1 MLITIKHKVLFST
14 TAWFYSAMVFIAL
27 FTYFFP
33 ISIPGIPVTTDRL
46 LQLAGIAY
54 FVFVLKGRL
63 PRPLALFLLYS
74 FIILVAISVSLVLNG
89 SSDDQTVKQ
98 ALSSMMYVFGA
109 LIITAGLRKIAGQD
123 AFGTLLKW
131 TLIVAAVQAVLSL
144 FLFFNKELQASV
156 IAFIGGDMG
165 DHMLHFSAVRLI
177 AIAKGQMQ
185 YGNMAVFYGIASFIT
200 MLWMGRT
207 SSIVPKILF
216 FLFFVAGIL
225 SARSYLLVLGV
236 GLFVLFLLNA
246 KKKGIARSIYY
257 CMIGLFILTAVTIAG
272 MKYLENSEYKET
284 YEWAFEVF
292 LNMAENGSLETESTE
307 VMKSMY
313 VFPEK
318 VSTWIIGDG
327 RLANPDDTFYMHTDI
342 GYLRYLYCCGIIG
355 SLLIYYVQIRYC
367 RIASAL
373 TDNRDYKYLFGF
385 ILLWAFIY
393 LTKEIYNTAQW
404 MTLFTA
410 ALCIDKE
417 HKNPLPCPKSIS

>member
-1 MLITIKHKVLFST
+1 MLITIGRKVLFST
-14 TAWFYSAMVFIAL
+14 TGLIYGALLFIAL

-33 ISIPGIPVTTDRL
+33 VSLPGLPVTTDRL

-74 FIILVAISVSLVLNG
+74 FVILVAISVSLVLNG
-89 SSDDQTVKQ
+89 STDDQTVKQ

-109 LIITAGLRKIAGQD
+109 LVITACLRKIAGQD

-131 TLIVAAVQAVLSL
+131 TLIVAAVQAALSL

-207 SSIVPKILF
+207 SGIVPKILF

-246 KKKGIARSIYY
+246 KKRGIARSIYY
-257 CMIGLFILTAVTIAG
+257 CMIGLFILAAVTIAG

-292 LNMAENGSLETESTE
+292 LNMAENGSLEAESTE

-318 VSTWIIGDG
+318 ASTWIIGDG

-355 SLLIYYVQIRYC
+355 SLLIYYAQIRYC

-373 TDNRDYKYLFGF
+373 TDNRNYKYLFGF

-410 ALCIDKE
+410 ALCVDKE
-417 HKNPLPCPKSIS
+417 HKNPLSCPKSIS

>member
-1 MLITIKHKVLFST
+1 MLITIGRKVLFST
-14 TAWFYSAMVFIAL
+14 TGLIYGALLFIAL

-33 ISIPGIPVTTDRL
+33 VSLPGLPVTTDRL

-74 FIILVAISVSLVLNG
+74 FVILVAISVSLVLNG
-89 SSDDQTVKQ
+89 STDDQTVKQ

-109 LIITAGLRKIAGQD
+109 LVITACLRKIAGQD

-131 TLIVAAVQAVLSL
+131 TLIVAAVQAALSL

-257 CMIGLFILTAVTIAG
+257 CMIGLFILVAITIAG

-292 LNMAENGSLETESTE
+292 LNMAENGSLEAESTE

-318 VSTWIIGDG
+318 ASTWIIGDG

-355 SLLIYYVQIRYC
+355 SLLIYYAQIRYC

-410 ALCIDKE
+410 ALCVDKE
-417 HKNPLPCPKSIS
+417 HKNPLSCPKSIS